1 MRIDWP
7 EIAES
12 ERTPLVV
19 RLLEI
24 IQQQQ
29 ELIYRLQDEIAILK
43 GLKPRP
49 KISRSAL
56 ERPASPATAEGEGS
70 SRPGSQKRP
79 KNAQLTIQRH
89 CLIPLE
95 NVPPGAVFKGYADF
109 VVQELIVHTE
119 TTCYRRERWRTA
131 DGRHLLADL
140 PDEVIPGSHFGP
152 NLISYIVHQYHPHHL
167 TQPLLLEQLRQLG
180 IDISAGQ
187 LNRILT
193 ENN

>member
-49 KISRSAL
+49 KISPSAL
-56 ERPASPATAEGEGS
+56 ERPTSAPTSVEEGS
-70 SRPGSQKRP
+70 SRPGSFKRP
-79 KNAQLTIQRH
+79 KTAQLTIHRQQILH
-89 CLIPLE
+89 LE
-95 NVPPGAVFKGYADF
+95 NVPTGATLKGYADF
-109 VVQELIVHTE
+109 VVQEL
-119 TTCYRRERWRTA
+119 
-131 DGRHLLADL
+131 L
-140 PDEVIPGSHFGP
+140 F
-152 NLISYIVHQYHPHHL
+152 
-167 TQPLLLEQLRQLG
+167 
-180 IDISAGQ
+180 
-187 LNRILT
+187 
-193 ENN
+193 